1 MGSKPHYRFG
11 TQLGRRGES
20 TGPGGLGLCQH
31 SSSSPTAASHCT
43 SSSDT
48 PSFRYW
54 SITQSYLPQ
63 SLWRAAPL
71 HHQLPEQLHQRPPV
85 DQGHHSGKGPRHSP
99 QERGRSLEASG
110 GWDVLCP
117 NLSWGI
123 GMRQAGDGL
132 LPGNTDPP
140 GKVGVLPPTFSLF
153 LVFVSGLEPHLA
165 PRLSTGMMGGSQ
177 CGRRLPAPKSPMP
190 PFHPA
195 GH

>member
-1 MGSKPHYRFG
+1 MRAQGREAWGCASIPAAAPQQPVTAPAAVTPPALG
-11 TQLGRRGES
+11 TGAS
-20 TGPGGLGLCQH
+20 P
-31 SSSSPTAASHCT
+31 SPTSTKPMACCSSTSSAPRAAS
-43 SSSDT
+43 SASAS
-48 PSFRYW
+48 
-54 SITQSYLPQ
+54 
-63 SLWRAAPL
+63 
-71 HHQLPEQLHQRPPV
+71 
-85 DQGHHSGKGPRHSP
+85 DQGHHGGKGPRHSP

-123 GMRQAGDGL
+123 GMRQAGDRL
-132 LPGNTDPP
+132 LPGNRDPP